1 MSSQSSTST
10 RLGRRSAAALGTS
23 ASRLPGSSPGRS
35 LAVELP
41 DPVSGSQ
48 PSSASTSC
56 GYVGGGSVV
65 SCADQSSAS
74 SASGAGSA
82 NSAEQGT
89 PRRRRT
95 RVAPRSSCPRPSRP
109 TCPWSVIG
117 VAAAVVV
124 AGGLLIASTNR
135 RRRRLTPRDPVWS
148 PRLIASRPVVPWTF
162 PGHVD
167 APTRPDGIRPS
178 CVAGP
183 AAHAPQNECSRP
195 GPRGVC
201 RREPCPGA
209 RFSRDPARECS
220 IIAGSRTMTADEG
233 P

>member
-23 ASRLPGSSPGRS
+23 ALVCLAVAGPV
-35 LAVELP
+35 LAVERP

-65 SCADQSSAS
+65 SCADKSSAS

-89 PRRRRT
+89 SAV
-95 RVAPRSSCPRPSRP
+95 VAPVSRRIVLPAPQPSDLP
-109 TCPWSVIG
+109 VVGLG

-135 RRRRLTPRDPVWS
+135 RR
-148 PRLIASRPVVPWTF
+148 
-162 PGHVD
+162 
-167 APTRPDGIRPS
+167 
-178 CVAGP
+178 P
-183 AAHAPQNECSRP
+183 A
-195 GPRGVC
+195 
-201 RREPCPGA
+201 
-209 RFSRDPARECS
+209 
-220 IIAGSRTMTADEG
+220 
-233 P
+233 

>member
-23 ASRLPGSSPGRS
+23 ALVC
-35 LAVELP
+35 LAVAGPVLASERP

-48 PSSASTSC
+48 PSSVSTSC

-65 SCADQSSAS
+65 SCTDASSASSAS

-89 PRRRRT
+89 SAV
-95 RVAPRSSCPRPSRP
+95 VAPVARRIVLPTPKPSDLP
-109 TCPWSVIG
+109 VVGLG

-135 RRRRLTPRDPVWS
+135 RR
-148 PRLIASRPVVPWTF
+148 
-162 PGHVD
+162 
-167 APTRPDGIRPS
+167 
-178 CVAGP
+178 P
-183 AAHAPQNECSRP
+183 A
-195 GPRGVC
+195 
-201 RREPCPGA
+201 
-209 RFSRDPARECS
+209 
-220 IIAGSRTMTADEG
+220 
-233 P
+233 

>member
-23 ASRLPGSSPGRS
+23 ALVCLAVAGPV
-35 LAVELP
+35 LAVERP

-65 SCADQSSAS
+65 SCADKSSAS

-89 PRRRRT
+89 SAV
-95 RVAPRSSCPRPSRP
+95 VAPVSRRIVLPTPQPSDLP
-109 TCPWSVIG
+109 VVGLG

-135 RRRRLTPRDPVWS
+135 RR
-148 PRLIASRPVVPWTF
+148 
-162 PGHVD
+162 
-167 APTRPDGIRPS
+167 
-178 CVAGP
+178 P
-183 AAHAPQNECSRP
+183 A
-195 GPRGVC
+195 
-201 RREPCPGA
+201 
-209 RFSRDPARECS
+209 
-220 IIAGSRTMTADEG
+220 
-233 P
+233 